1 MRYLI
6 ISDLHSNLESLS
18 AALEYRDYDAALVL
32 GDIVGYGANPNE
44 VTEIVRDLG
53 ALLIIRGNHD
63 RVAAGLDQGELFS
76 QAAYLAAMWTRQMLT
91 PENRLWLQR
100 LPIGPADLNGQL
112 TIAHGSPLDED
123 EYLFDP
129 AEARPQFS
137 AFSTPICFVG
147 HTHIP
152 GIFALG
158 KDGEI
163 AFEQP
168 RASDSFDLDLSRYRF
183 LINPGSVGQPR
194 DGDPRGSFAV
204 YDTARSQIEFHR
216 YPYAV
221 EVAQRKIM
229 DAGLPPFLA
238 RRLAAGR

>member
-6 ISDLHSNLESLS
+6 ISDLHSNLESLR

-44 VTEIVRDLG
+44 VAEIVRHLG
-53 ALLIIRGNHD
+53 PALIVRGNHD

-76 QAAYLAAMWTRQMLT
+76 QAAYLAAMWTRRVLT
-91 PENRLWLQR
+91 LENRCWLEQ
-100 LPIGPADLNGQL
+100 LPRGPADLDGLL

-129 AEARPQFS
+129 TEAKPQFG

-152 GIFALG
+152 AIFALG
-158 KDGEI
+158 RDGELV
-163 AFEQP
+163 FEQP
-168 RASDSFDLDLSRYRF
+168 RASESFDLDLGRYRF

-204 YDTARSQIEFHR
+204 YDTAKSRIEFHR
-216 YPYAV
+216 YPYDIEA
-221 EVAQRKIM
+221 AQRKIM